1 MDRIGRDGLPPLRPW
16 RNAAMTKPLLDAALR
31 GFQIDS
37 TRALD
42 GTQTDSWKDIDA
54 RWTYHPDNGL
64 RLTLVDRKIAP

>member
-1 MDRIGRDGLPPLRPW
+1 
-16 RNAAMTKPLLDAALR
+16 MTKPLLGAALR